1 MTSQCNQVA
10 SAPSRRSESNLVA
23 AFSGAVDRLGQP
35 APHALELRAVSKSV
49 EDQFLAPLEPEQ
61 RASLHELLLQL
72 TAHHDPRY
80 APGNGAGLKP

>member
-1 MTSQCNQVA
+1 VT
-10 SAPSRRSESNLVA
+10 L
-23 AFSGAVDRLGQP
+23 LP
-35 APHALELRAVSKSV
+35 AGKQQLAELRAISKGV

-80 APGNGAGLKP
+80 GPGNGKS